1 LKIIDVCAF
10 FTPHGGGV
18 KTYIERKL
26 EIGASLGQEII
37 IIAPSDD
44 DRVELRPN
52 GSRII
57 HVTSPK
63 LIVDRRYR
71 YFANEVAVH
80 KILDA
85 EKPDIIEASSPWRT
99 ANIVASWQGDAPR
112 ALIMHADPLAAY
124 AYRWFGKFS
133 SRETIDKRFDRFWKH
148 LRNLGEQ
155 FERVVS
161 ANENLTGRLRA
172 GGVANVTTIPMGVD
186 PGIFS
191 PKRRDLELRRDLL
204 ARCELPESATLL
216 LGVGRHSAE
225 KRWPMVIDACL
236 SAGNDRPIGL
246 ILIGDGRERAKL
258 LRHIG
263 GNPHVHLLAPTRDRD
278 LLANVLASGDALI
291 HGCEAET
298 FGLVAAEAVASGLPL
313 IVPDEGGASD
323 LVTPQT
329 GELYRSGDGQSA
341 ADAISRLLSRDQ
353 NAMRQAAARRAADAP
368 TIDRH
373 FETLFAE
380 YEKLAKR
387 R

>member
-1 LKIIDVCAF
+1 M
-10 FTPHGGGV
+10 
-18 KTYIERKL
+18 
-26 EIGASLGQEII
+26 IGLSYVQTAAVS
-37 IIAPSDD
+37 S
-44 DRVELRPN
+44 
-52 GSRII
+52 
-57 HVTSPK
+57 TSPAQS
-63 LIVDRRYR
+63 
-71 YFANEVAVH
+71 ANEVAVH

-161 ANENLTGRLRA
+161 ANENLTGRLRV

-191 PKRRDLELRRDLL
+191 PKRRDQELRRDLL